1 MPRLK
6 LNRFRKIY
14 KSLKT
19 PWKPLNWLILGY
31 LIGIENRY
39 IEIVSKETVDTAIK
53 NYLAEVEDPPSVFNA
68 KIEETEDG
76 GFTIGYYPEKKM
88 TNVGLE
94 IIFWTV
100 LTLYILTRIG
110 LFK

>member
-6 LNRFRKIY
+6 LERFRKLY

-39 IEIVSKETVDTAIK
+39 IEIVSKQTVDTAIEE
-53 NYLAEVEDPPSVFNA
+53 YLDEVEDKMYEA
-68 KIEETEDG
+68 EIEQTEDG
-76 GFTIGYYPEKKM
+76 GWTIGYYPENKD
-88 TNVGLE
+88 G
-94 IIFWTV
+94 
-100 LTLYILTRIG
+100 
-110 LFK
+110 

>member
-6 LNRFRKIY
+6 LELFRKLY

-39 IEIVSKETVDTAIK
+39 IELKSAHAVDTAVRK
-53 NYLAEVEDPPSVFNA
+53 YLKENTQQTKPPEVKMKKTDKGWEMS
-68 KIEETEDG
+68 
-76 GFTIGYYPEKKM
+76 IGDVDE
-88 TNVGLE
+88 
-94 IIFWTV
+94 
-100 LTLYILTRIG
+100 
-110 LFK
+110 

>member
-6 LNRFRKIY
+6 LERFRKIY

-39 IEIVSKETVDTAIK
+39 IDIVSKQTVDTAIK
-53 NYLAEVEDPPSVFNA
+53 DYLNEVEEPSSVFKA
-68 KIEETEDG
+68 EIEETDDG
-76 GFTIGYYPEKKM
+76 GFTIGYYPEKK
-88 TNVGLE
+88 NE
-94 IIFWTV
+94 
-100 LTLYILTRIG
+100 
-110 LFK
+110 